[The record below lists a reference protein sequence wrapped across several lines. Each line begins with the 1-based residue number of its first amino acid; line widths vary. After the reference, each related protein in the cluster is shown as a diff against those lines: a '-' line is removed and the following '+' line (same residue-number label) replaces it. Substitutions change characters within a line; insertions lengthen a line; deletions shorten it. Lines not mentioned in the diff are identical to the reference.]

1 MSSHRAARAM
11 LAGLGALA
19 GLFGICCVLP
29 ALLAAAGFAVAAGSL
44 VGALALLCK
53 ALGLPPFC

>member
-1 MSSHRAARAM
+1 MLMIGRRAAKAT
-11 LAGLGALA
+11 LAGLGAVATLL
-19 GLFGICCVLP
+19 GVCCVLP
-29 ALLAAAGFAVAAGSL
+29 AAGFTLAAGSL